1 MRRSLIR
8 IAVVGAAC
16 GLALSGC
23 GAPADEPATT
33 PPAAATPPGATGPP
47 PTFAPPPPTGPPE
60 HGWEGTVEV
69 DFGSGEVAAPG
80 FNDLIDDDRPDW
92 ARDPLSTVTVLLL
105 LDELEG
111 DLETSQQT
119 QDGNPVVVVTN
130 SGIGDDSV
138 AAIRYRIVL
147 EQGDDGLHRF
157 AAGEAGWRCQPE
169 RGHQDFSVEPCT

>member
-8 IAVVGAAC
+8 IAVVGAA

-23 GAPADEPATT
+23 GAPADEPAATR
-33 PPAAATPPGATGPP
+33 PPATGPP

-69 DFGSGEVAAPG
+69 DFGSGEVTAPG
-80 FNDLIDDDRPDW
+80 FNNLIDDEQPDW

-111 DLETSQQT
+111 DLETSQETSQQT
-119 QDGNPVVVVTN
+119 QDGNPVVVVIN